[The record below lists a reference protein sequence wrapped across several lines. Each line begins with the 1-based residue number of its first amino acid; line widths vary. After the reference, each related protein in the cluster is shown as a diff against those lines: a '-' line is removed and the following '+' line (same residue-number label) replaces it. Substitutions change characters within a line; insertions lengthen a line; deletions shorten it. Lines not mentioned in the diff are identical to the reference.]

1 MDRLCR
7 RKEAVNVLDLIDAT
21 GPNAGGKAAP
31 LAQLLQAGFNV
42 PQGFV
47 VPTQVYRA
55 VAQDNGLNLESTN
68 DFADVRAR
76 ILDCQLPTQVVDD
89 ISSALEQLTQGASTD
104 YVAVRSSSST
114 EDSTL
119 ASGAGQHDSFLAVR
133 GLEQVCQAILKCW
146 ASLWS
151 ERAAAYRTRQA
162 SHHHPL
168 DMAVVVQRFVDADV
182 SGIIFTGDT
191 SVIEASLGLG
201 ERIVAGQLTP
211 DSWRVAGA
219 QIVDRRRGDQTQRT
233 DRLGHMLHP
242 RPVAPGDR
250 TKACLTDHQVLRLDA
265 MGHAVST
272 TLGGHR
278 DIEWAFDGDTLWILQ
293 ARPITS
299 ELPDFSWPRRQTVDG
314 SPTITGEPASPG
326 AASGPVRLILGPADF
341 ATVEAGDVIVC
352 RMTDPAWTPLF
363 SLAAAVVTET
373 GGVLSHA
380 AIVAREVGIPAVL
393 AVPQATELLK
403 PASVVTVDGNTGC
416 ITTVE
421 S

>member
-1 MDRLCR
+1 M
-7 RKEAVNVLDLIDAT
+7 NVLDLINAT
-21 GPNAGGKAAP
+21 GPDAGGKAAP

-47 VPTQVYRA
+47 VPTDVYQT
-55 VAQDNGLNLESTN
+55 VAKNNGLTPGSTD
-68 DFADVRAR
+68 DFADARAR
-76 ILDCQLPTQVVDD
+76 ILDIQLPPRVVDD
-89 ISSALEQLTQGASTD
+89 ISKALEQLTQGAATD
-104 YVAVRSSSST
+104 YVAVRSSSSS

-119 ASGAGQHDSFLAVR
+119 ASAAGQHDSFLAVR
-133 GLEQVCQAILKCW
+133 GVEQVCQAILQCW

-151 ERAAAYRTRQA
+151 ERAAAYRAHQP
-162 SHHHPL
+162 SHHPM
-168 DMAVVVQRFVDADV
+168 DMAVLVQRFVDADS
-182 SGIIFTGDT
+182 SGMMFTANT

-219 QIVDRRRGDQTQRT
+219 QIVDRRRGDQTQRI
-233 DRLGHMLHP
+233 DRMGNMLQT
-242 RPVAPGDR
+242 RPILPGER

-265 MGHAVST
+265 MGQAVST
-272 TLGGHR
+272 MLGGRR
-278 DIEWAFDGDTLWILQ
+278 DIEWAIDGDTIWILQ

-299 ELPDFSWPRRQTVDG
+299 QLPDFSRPRRQAVDG
-314 SPTITGEPASPG
+314 SAVLTGDPASPG
-326 AASGPVRLILGPADF
+326 TASGPVRLICGPADF

-352 RMTDPAWTPLF
+352 RTTDPAWTPLF
-363 SLAAAVVTET
+363 SLAAAVITET

-393 AVPQATELLK
+393 AVPRATELLR
-403 PASVVTVDGNTGC
+403 PTSVVTVDGTTGA
-416 ITTVE
+416 ITPVE

>member
-1 MDRLCR
+1 M
-7 RKEAVNVLDLIDAT
+7 NVLDLIDAT
-21 GPNAGGKAAP
+21 GPDAGGKAAP

-47 VPTQVYRA
+47 VPTEVYRA

-133 GLEQVCQAILKCW
+133 GAEQVCQAILKCW

-151 ERAAAYRTRQA
+151 ERAAVYRTRQA
-162 SHHHPL
+162 SHHPL

-191 SVIEASLGLG
+191 SVIEASWGLG
-201 ERIVAGQLTP
+201 EHIVAGQLTP

-233 DRLGHMLHP
+233 DRTGNMLHT
-242 RPVAPGDR
+242 RAIAPGDR

-278 DIEWAFDGDTLWILQ
+278 DIEWAFDGDTIWILQ

-299 ELPDFSWPRRQTVDG
+299 ELPDFSRPRRQTVDG
-314 SPTITGEPASPG
+314 STTITGEPASPG